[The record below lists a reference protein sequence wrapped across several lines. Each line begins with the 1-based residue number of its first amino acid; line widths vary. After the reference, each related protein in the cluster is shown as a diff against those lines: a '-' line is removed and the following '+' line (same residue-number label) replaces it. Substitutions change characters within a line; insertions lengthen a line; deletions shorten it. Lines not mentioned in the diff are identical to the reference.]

1 MSSGWILKEG
11 ASKDDASGKSTS
23 SDDQASMLRSGSC
36 VYSNPFSSKVS
47 TCGGPLTAIILRSFR
62 EQQEHDRVVRLLQS
76 RLRRRYS
83 VSVNVRKEKTA
94 PVRAAGN
101 VMYPDLTLTSTEG
114 SRRLH
119 GVVEVETAQS
129 INDLEAKAEW
139 VNLGK
144 VRGAFY
150 LYVPSGTAEIA
161 LRLCQD
167 NEIAVTEIWS
177 YNAVGTQMRF
187 TMAHRVAPKR
197 KERRQPI
204 SSKKQ
209 PIKVSRSKSVPQKS
223 KKTVKSRKSRLAVGS
238 G

>member
-1 MSSGWILKEG
+1 M
-11 ASKDDASGKSTS
+11 
-23 SDDQASMLRSGSC
+23 
-36 VYSNPFSSKVS
+36 
-47 TCGGPLTAIILRSFR
+47 TAIILRSFR

-83 VSVNVRKEKTA
+83 VSVNVRKEETA

-129 INDLEAKAEW
+129 INHLEAKAEW

-150 LYVPSGTAEIA
+150 LYVPSGAAEIA
-161 LRLCQD
+161 RRLCQD

-177 YNAVGTQMRF
+177 YHAVGTQMRF
-187 TMAHRVAPKR
+187 TMAHRVPPKR

-209 PIKVSRSKSVPQKS
+209 PIKVSRSKSVLRKS

-238 G
+238 E